1 MFTLEAVKIAV
12 KLAVNGAL
20 QLMDRD
26 EAEELLNKLP
36 EEIQD
41 VVAET
46 TVKAITKK
54 RVQAY
59 GAMLLALDEIE
70 RIRKEEKEKAPEKE
84 SDTAPKENPTIPE
97 EG

>member
-20 QLMDRD
+20 QLIDRD

-36 EEIQD
+36 EKLQN
-41 VVAET
+41 VVAEI
-46 TVKAITKK
+46 TVKAVTKK
-54 RVQAY
+54 RAQAY

-70 RIRKEEKEKAPEKE
+70 KARKEAEQKAKEE
-84 SDTAPKENPTIPE
+84 TPKEGE
-97 EG
+97 